1 MMRRHTLVGLVL
13 GCALVLAVVPAHA
26 GNALSIIKKTKAALE
41 PNRSSVAAI
50 TVHVYQGSTQLA
62 QWTGAQARTNI
73 HGSKYMLTV
82 FLTPAEAHGMAMLS
96 FEKTGQRPE
105 MWLFMPAANR
115 VQKLTPVALYA
126 PFFGTDF
133 TYADLGFMNLR
144 QNYRY
149 LGAAARDGIETYKIR
164 GYPNAET
171 YDSAS
176 FVAWIDQ
183 KTYLPLE
190 RDFFSYDKHPWR
202 IQRYSE
208 VRDIQGVPTVCRIEM
223 IDKTANDR
231 TEFDFRNVKY
241 DVKIPEELFEPSN
254 LSQVEAHP
262 FWRTVT
268 INQASSS

>member
-1 MMRRHTLVGLVL
+1 MMRRHTLIALVL
-13 GCALVLAVVPAHA
+13 GCALVLTVVPAHA
-26 GNALSIIKKTKAALE
+26 DNALSIIKKTKAALE

-50 TVHVYQGSTQLA
+50 TVHVYEGSKQLA
-62 QWTGAQARTNI
+62 QWTGAQARASI
-73 HGSKYMLTV
+73 DGSKYMLTV

-96 FEKTGQRPE
+96 VEKTGQRPE

-133 TYADLGFMNLR
+133 TYADLGFMNLGHR
-144 QNYRY
+144 YGY
-149 LGAAARDGIETYKIR
+149 LGASSRDGIETYEIR
-164 GYPNAET
+164 GYPNPET

-183 KTYLPLE
+183 KTYLPVE
-190 RDFFSYDKHPWR
+190 RDFFSYDKHTWR

-208 VRDIQGVPTVCRIEM
+208 VRDIQGVPTVCRMEM
-223 IDKTANDR
+223 IDKAANDR
-231 TEFDFRNVKY
+231 TEFDFGNIKY

-262 FWRTVT
+262 LWRTLTV
-268 INQASSS
+268 NHASSS